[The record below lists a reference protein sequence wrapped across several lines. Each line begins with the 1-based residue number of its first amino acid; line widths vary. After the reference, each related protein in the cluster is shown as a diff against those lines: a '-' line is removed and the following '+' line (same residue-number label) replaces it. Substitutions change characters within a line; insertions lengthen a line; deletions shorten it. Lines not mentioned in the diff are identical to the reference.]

1 MIAFFLMLGSRPPRK
16 SNVFGLDFSSPRP
29 KSNLINL
36 DFVRGL
42 LLSIACAS
50 LCLSVHSETG
60 IIIEPRSSE
69 STALNQGLGK
79 PSEIEGRR
87 SLADLVRESAIHE
100 AAYYNDL
107 PSLKVLLKK
116 SADGSCGEE
125 ACRNINSRIASSD
138 TALHLAVSR
147 DHDRAVEVFLS

>member
-1 MIAFFLMLGSRPPRK
+1 MLG
-16 SNVFGLDFSSPRP
+16 LDSSSPRA
-29 KSNLINL
+29 KSNL

-60 IIIEPRSSE
+60 IIVEPRSSRTRSSE
-69 STALNQGLGK
+69 STALNQGRGK
-79 PSEIEGRR
+79 PSESESEGRR
-87 SLADLVRESAIHE
+87 SLADLVRESALHE

-107 PSLKVLLKK
+107 ASLKVLLKK

-125 ACRNINSRIASSD
+125 ACLNVNSRIASSD